1 MGVRTTEGLS
11 IISLESG
18 ESYLIEK
25 GLQFSFDEEDE
36 FIAVAQSNKILVY
49 QNSSLIKTIQT
60 GIELPRN
67 VIISSENN
75 LVGVIDKFQL
85 KIYSL
90 NNGDLIFEDRIA
102 GDLSFRDLKIV
113 DDKIIAGI
121 HKRNKEE
128 STGLLRVYDL
138 NGNQLE
144 EKSGESKQLT
154 EI

>member
-1 MGVRTTEGLS
+1 MV
-11 IISLESG
+11 
-18 ESYLIEK
+18 
-25 GLQFSFDEEDE
+25 
-36 FIAVAQSNKILVY
+36 
-49 QNSSLIKTIQT
+49 KTIQT
-60 GIELPRN
+60 GIELPRK

-75 LVGVIDKFQL
+75 LVGVIDKFQI

-90 NNGDLIFEDRIA
+90 GNGDLIFEDGLA

-121 HKRNKEE
+121 HKRNNQE

-138 NGNQLE
+138 NGNRSDERTGQTRL
-144 EKSGESKQLT
+144 LA